1 MKKIKRLNY
10 LEQLILLQNTPDI
23 KIITGVRKS
32 GKSML
37 LEDYIEYIKE
47 NDSNANI
54 IYINFHKIEY
64 EEIKDY
70 KKLNSYIKKC
80 FVACKNN
87 YLFIDE
93 VQLCNQFEIAI
104 NDLYESKEYDIYL
117 TGSNAFLL
125 SSDLATLFT
134 GRYFEIKV
142 YPFSFSEYVEYYNLS
157 SNIFSAFDNYV
168 IEGGFAGSY
177 LYKLDSQKI
186 AYINNVIDV
195 VILKDI
201 MKKNNVSNEQAMQN
215 LTELLMDN
223 IGNLTSQRNI
233 SDILNR
239 NGISIDH
246 KTVSAYIRYL
256 CLGFIFYKVKRY
268 DIKGK
273 GYLETNEKYY
283 LVDSSVRFA
292 KQGKRNLDY
301 GRVYENI
308 IAMELLRRGYE
319 IYVGKLYQ
327 KEVDFVAMKGTEKI
341 YIQVADNI
349 SSPNTLEREL
359 APLKQIKDSYP
370 KVLIANTKHDEY
382 DIEGIKVVD
391 IANWLYQSSK

>member
-1 MKKIKRLNY
+1 
-10 LEQLILLQNTPDI
+10 
-23 KIITGVRKS
+23 
-32 GKSML
+32 
-37 LEDYIEYIKE
+37 
-47 NDSNANI
+47 
-54 IYINFHKIEY
+54 
-64 EEIKDY
+64 
-70 KKLNSYIKKC
+70 
-80 FVACKNN
+80 
-87 YLFIDE
+87 
-93 VQLCNQFEIAI
+93 
-104 NDLYESKEYDIYL
+104 
-117 TGSNAFLL
+117 
-125 SSDLATLFT
+125 
-134 GRYFEIKV
+134 
-142 YPFSFSEYVEYYNLS
+142 
-157 SNIFSAFDNYV
+157 
-168 IEGGFAGSY
+168 
-177 LYKLDSQKI
+177 
-186 AYINNVIDV
+186 
-195 VILKDI
+195 
-201 MKKNNVSNEQAMQN
+201 
-215 LTELLMDN
+215 MDN

-246 KTVSAYIRYL
+246 KTVSVYIRYL

-283 LVDSSVRFA
+283 LVDSSARFA

-359 APLKQIKDSYP
+359 APLKQIKDSCP

-382 DIEGIKVVD
+382 DIEGIQVVD
-391 IANWLYQSSK
+391 IANWLYQAVNKS